1 MQWTLLFCF
10 VVVNIFCFFFRRR
23 ISSSQVGVVVG
34 PGCLEDA
41 QQSGAAE
48 DADAER
54 RHNARVGKD
63 LLDDAEH
70 DDERVEPVEHGHEVV
85 LEADAVHLDDHLH
98 REQADEE
105 QIRYLYTTTASRT
118 EAISTSQLRRVV
130 IMYVFQQNI

>member
-1 MQWTLLFCF
+1 M
-10 VVVNIFCFFFRRR
+10 
-23 ISSSQVGVVVG
+23 VG

-70 DDERVEPVEHGHEVV
+70 DDERVEPVEHGHVVV